1 MMKIPFSPPDITDE
15 EIDEVVDTLQSG
27 WITTGPK
34 TKKFENM
41 ITKFCI
47 SDRTVCLDSC
57 TSALEMTL
65 RILGVKRGDEVIVP
79 AYTYTATASAVCHVG
94 ATPILV
100 DCMPNS
106 VQMDYDKLPYLINS
120 RTNVIIPV
128 DLGGVP
134 CDYDRVFE
142 IVEQK
147 RNLFIPVNPIQ
158 EAFGRIIILADAAHS
173 IGAKRVTK
181 RGTKRVGTLADF
193 TAFSFHAVKNLTT
206 GAGGAVTWRKHPDIN
221 SDEIYKQY
229 MLLSLHGQSKDALA
243 KTQLGSWEYDIIGTY
258 FKCNMTDIMASIGMV
273 QLKRLPEMLKRRREI
288 IEFYNRELSDQ
299 SVSVLQHYSEKE
311 FISSGHLYLV
321 KLMWQDEEY
330 RNMVIERMAGYGVA
344 TNVHYKPL
352 PMMTAY
358 KRMGYNIKDFPNA
371 FNMYKNEITLPLY
384 SKMTDEQAQ
393 YVIESFKRAT
403 RD

>member
-1 MMKIPFSPPDITDE
+1 MMKIPFSPPDITDA

-41 ITKFCI
+41 ITKFCL

-106 VQMDYDKLPYLINS
+106 VQIDYEKLPYFINPK
-120 RTNVIIPV
+120 TKVIIPV
-128 DLGGVP
+128 DVGGVP
-134 CDYDRVFE
+134 CDYDKIFE
-142 IVEQK
+142 IAEQK
-147 RNLFIPVNPIQ
+147 RSLFVPSSPLQ
-158 EAFGRIIILADAAHS
+158 DAFGRVIVLADAAHS
-173 IGAKRVTK
+173 IGAKRNLHK
-181 RGTKRVGTLADF
+181 VGTLADF

-206 GAGGAVTWRKHPDIN
+206 GEGGAVTWRKNPNID

-243 KTQLGSWEYDIIGTY
+243 KTQLGSWEYDIVGTY
-258 FKCNMTDIMASIGMV
+258 FKCNMTDIMASLGII
-273 QLKRLPEMLKRRREI
+273 QLQRLPDMLRRRKKI
-288 IEFYNRELSDQ
+288 IEYYNHELANQ
-299 SVSVLQHYSEKE
+299 SVSILQHYSEKE
-311 FISSGHLYLV
+311 KIISSGHLYLV

-330 RNMVIERMAGYGVA
+330 RNTVIERMANYGVA

-352 PMMTAY
+352 PMLTAY
-358 KRMGYNIKDFPNA
+358 KRMGYDIKDFPNA

-384 SKMTDEQAQ
+384 SKMTDTQAE
-393 YVIESFKRAT
+393 YVIDCFKRAT
-403 RD
+403 RE

>member
-1 MMKIPFSPPDITDE
+1 MMKIPFSPPDITDA

-94 ATPILV
+94 ATPILI

-120 RTNVIIPV
+120 KTKVIIPV

-134 CDYDRVFE
+134 CDYDKVFE
-142 IVEQK
+142 IAEKK
-147 RNLFIPVNPIQ
+147 RSLFVPSSPLQ

-173 IGAKRVTK
+173 IGAKRS
-181 RGTKRVGTLADF
+181 TKRVGTLADF

-206 GAGGAVTWRKHPDIN
+206 GEGGAVTWRKNPAID
-221 SDEIYKQY
+221 SDELYKQY

-258 FKCNMTDIMASIGMV
+258 FKCNMTDIMASIGIV
-273 QLKRLPEMLKRRREI
+273 QLKRLPEMLKRRRKI

-311 FISSGHLYLV
+311 KFISSGHLYLV

-358 KRMGYNIKDFPNA
+358 KRMGYNIEDFPNA

>member
-1 MMKIPFSPPDITDE
+1 MKIPFSPPDITDA
-15 EIDEVVDTLQSG
+15 EIDEVVNTLQSG

-41 ITKFCI
+41 ITKFCM
-47 SDRTVCLDSC
+47 SEKTVCLDSC

-65 RILGVKRGDEVIVP
+65 RVLGVKKGDEVIVP

-94 ATPILV
+94 ATPILI
-100 DCMPNS
+100 DCMQNS
-106 VQMDYDKLPYLINS
+106 VQMDYEKLPYLINAK
-120 RTNVIIPV
+120 TKVIIPV

-134 CDYDRVFE
+134 CDYDKIFE

-147 RNLFIPVNPIQ
+147 RDLFVPSGPLQ
-158 EAFGRIIILADAAHS
+158 EAFGRVIVLADAAHS
-173 IGAKRVTK
+173 IGAKRNLY
-181 RGTKRVGTLADF
+181 RVGTLADF

-206 GAGGAVTWRKHPDIN
+206 GEGGAVTWKKHPDID
-221 SDEIYKQY
+221 SEELYKQY

-243 KTQLGSWEYDIIGTY
+243 KTQLGAWEYDIIGPY
-258 FKCNMTDIMASIGMV
+258 FKCNMTDIMASIGIV
-273 QLKRLPEMLKRRREI
+273 QLQRLPEMLRRRRKI
-288 IEFYNRELSDQ
+288 IEYYNRELSDQ
-299 SVSVLQHYSEKE
+299 SVSVLMHYSDKEK
-311 FISSGHLYLV
+311 FVSSGHLYLV

-330 RNMVIERMAGYGVA
+330 RNNVITQMANCGIA

-358 KRMGYNIKDFPNA
+358 KRMGYDIKDFPNA

-384 SKMTDEQAQ
+384 SKLTDEQAE
-393 YVIESFKRAT
+393 YVITNFKRVI
-403 RD
+403 RE